1 MAADADL
8 ESEIFTAY
16 ETATEAGSSDDPDS
30 VAIMEQLAADM
41 TAAIVAYVTAMLDEH
56 TDDDHE

>member
-1 MAADADL
+1 MAAEADL

-16 ETATEAGSSDDPDS
+16 ETSAAAGEETDADP

-41 TAAIVAYVTAMLDEH
+41 TAAIVKYVEAMLEEH
-56 TDDDHE
+56 TDDEHE

>member
-1 MAADADL
+1 MSAETDL

-16 ETATEAGSSDDPDS
+16 ETSAESSSVSDPDP

-41 TAAIVAYVTAMLDEH
+41 ATAIVKYVEAVIEEH
-56 TDDDHE
+56 LGDAHE